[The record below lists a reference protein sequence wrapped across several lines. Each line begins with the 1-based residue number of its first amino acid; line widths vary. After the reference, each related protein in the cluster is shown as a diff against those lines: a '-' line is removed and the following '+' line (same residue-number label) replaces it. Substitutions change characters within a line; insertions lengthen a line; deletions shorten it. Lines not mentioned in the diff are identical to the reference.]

1 MRAIG
6 IGVLLLLSVLPASAE
21 DTGLRWLTVSAPVL
35 DAPAGRELG
44 EALVATPVRV
54 IGPSGPGHLDV
65 AIPGFTDAAGRGL
78 YATPARAVELAR
90 VTPESLSPRPLAPGE
105 TAAPGW
111 RPVALRGWIAAG
123 TLTADP
129 APMWQKAFTL
139 YRSRC
144 TACHPRRVP
153 EKYSLLEWQDY
164 FRLMGPRTRLPQ
176 DDQQLIRAWLQHRA
190 GDAAAFEAAVARI
203 AAGG

>member
-6 IGVLLLLSVLPASAE
+6 IGVLLLLSARPTSAE
-21 DTGLRWLTVSAPVL
+21 ETGLRWLTVSAPVL
-35 DAPAGRELG
+35 DAPAGQELG
-44 EALVATPVRV
+44 AALIATPVRA
-54 IGPSGPGHLDV
+54 IGHDAAGFAQIAL
-65 AIPGFTDAAGRGL
+65 PGFTDAAGRGL

-90 VTPESLSPRPLAPGE
+90 VTPERLSPRPLGPGE
-105 TAAPGW
+105 TTAPGW
-111 RPVALRGWIAAG
+111 RPVELRGWIATS

-153 EKYSLLEWQDY
+153 GKYSLLEWQDY
-164 FRLMGPRTRLPQ
+164 FRQMGPRTRLPQ
-176 DDQQLIRAWLQHRA
+176 DDQRLIRAWLQHRA